1 MSVSAL
7 LLSFALTATPQKLA
21 VPEWKTVNMPADL
34 AGFYAGEFAR
44 ALRAQGF
51 EVVTASD
58 IRTLLGFERQKQLL
72 GCTEDG
78 TSCMAELGAALGCE
92 AIVAADLA
100 RLDDSYRGTVRVLSA
115 TSGKTLASEPV
126 RATGQRALAEA
137 LELAA
142 ERLTLQ
148 LRPPAPT
155 SAPSARSLAWLPF
168 AVGLGCGGG
177 AAVTFAVAGSNYAAI
192 PARNEGDA
200 LALARDG
207 EALQI
212 AGWALGGVGAAA
224 LVTAGV
230 MWLTGGAPPPVT
242 PQVSVV
248 NGGGAVGVAGVLP

>member
-7 LLSFALTATPQKLA
+7 LLLSVLTATPQKLA
-21 VPEWKTVNMPADL
+21 VPEWKTVNMPPDL

-58 IRTLLGFERQKQLL
+58 IKTLLGFERQKQLL
-72 GCTEDG
+72 GCSEDG
-78 TSCMAELGAALGCE
+78 MSCMAELGAALGCE

-100 RLDDSYRGTVRVLSA
+100 RLDDSYLGTVRVLSA
-115 TSGKTLASEPV
+115 TTGKTLASEPV
-126 RATGQRALAEA
+126 KATGQRALAEA

-142 ERLTLQ
+142 ERLTRQ
-148 LRPPAPT
+148 LRP
-155 SAPSARSLAWLPF
+155 SAPPPAVSARSLAWLPLV
-168 AVGLGCGGG
+168 VGLACGGG
-177 AAVTFAVAGSNYAAI
+177 AAATFAVAGSNFEAI
-192 PARNEGDA
+192 PARGENDA
-200 LALARDG
+200 VALARDG
-207 EALQI
+207 QALQV

-230 MWLTGGAPPPVT
+230 MFLAGGAPPTVT

-248 NGGGAVGVAGVLP
+248 NGGAAVGVAGVLP